1 MRNLYLFPNGRVGA
15 LEKDLLNARTWQ
27 MLLSAADAAEAGRLL
42 ADTWYGRFPGLSHGG
57 FESMF
62 DAAQAATEQE
72 LVELAE
78 DPGLIRGLLHRRD
91 ARNAR
96 YIWKAALCGPD
107 GAVPELERPGMF
119 EHSVLVAALSDEEAR
134 ALLPAAMAAAAEKLA
149 ALASPSPLEI
159 DSVLDAM
166 AVELELEEL
175 PGMEPGFRRF
185 LEALVDM
192 RNLMICLRL
201 VASGRKAEAA
211 PGVLFPGGST
221 SREAFAAAALEG
233 SLPDLVSEIRNLERL
248 GPLVRESI
256 SSRSFLE
263 LERESDR
270 ILMDMLDTGSFE
282 LFGPAPL
289 AAFLLKREME
299 ISHLRILLSAKS
311 AGIDRARLQRR
322 LPRG

>member
-1 MRNLYLFPNGRVGA
+1 MRNLYLFPNGRVSA
-15 LEKDLLNARTWQ
+15 LEKDLLGARTWQ
-27 MLLSAADAAEAGRLL
+27 MLLSAADSAEAGRLL
-42 ADTWYGRFPGLSHGG
+42 ADTWYGRFPGLSHGS
-57 FESMF
+57 FESVF
-62 DAAQAATEQE
+62 DAAQTATEQE

-78 DPGLIRGLLHRRD
+78 DPGLIRGILHRRD

-96 YIWKAALCGPD
+96 YIWKAALCGPA
-107 GAVPELERPGMF
+107 GAVPGLERPGMF
-119 EHSVLVAALSDEEAR
+119 EHSLLEAALSDEGAR
-134 ALLPAAMAAAAEKLA
+134 AQLPGAMAAAAERLSTMP
-149 ALASPSPLEI
+149 SPSPIVI
-159 DSVLDAM
+159 DSMLDSM

-201 VASGRKAEAA
+201 IASGRKAEVA
-211 PGVLFPGGST
+211 PGALFAGGSA
-221 SREAFAAAALEG
+221 SREALAAATLEG
-233 SLPDLVSEIRNLERL
+233 TLPELVSEIRNLERL
-248 GPLVRESI
+248 GPLVRDALA
-256 SSRSFLE
+256 SRSFLE

-270 ILMDMLDTGSFE
+270 ILMEMLDAGSFE